1 MGKVKTTINIDEE
14 LWKSF
19 SLLVIEQV
27 GNRKKNEVIERL
39 IREYI
44 EKREKK
50 EAITLN
56 KAIILAAGLGTR
68 LRPLTEKT
76 PKCLLKIDRK
86 TILEHQMENL
96 TECGISEVT
105 TVIGYEAN
113 KVKEF
118 CKKNGWNLNFIYNRD
133 YLNSNNL
140 FSLWLARET
149 FNQGFIA
156 LNSDVV
162 FNVNILKNLLRFEAD
177 ICIAVDKKV
186 CIEEDMKVK
195 MKDGK
200 VIEINKS
207 MKPEEAY
214 GEFIGIAKFS
224 DKGVKQLISVLN
236 NMPADT
242 RKNANLG
249 FGIQKLIDSGYKVL
263 GVNAQRRFSADI
275 DFIEDLMDARTHF
288 LRTTKPTAM
297 VRK

>member
-14 LWKSF
+14 LWKRF
-19 SLLVIEQV
+19 SLLVIEEM
-27 GNRKKNEVIERL
+27 GSRKKNEVVERL

-50 EAITLN
+50 EVITVN
-56 KAIILAAGLGTR
+56 KAVILSAGLGTR

-76 PKCLLKIDRK
+76 PKCLLKIDHQ

-96 TECGISEVT
+96 TECGINEVT
-105 TVIGYEAN
+105 IVIGYEAN
-113 KVKEF
+113 KVKEL
-118 CKKNGWNLNFIYNRD
+118 CKKNAWNLNFIHNRD

-149 FNQGFIA
+149 FDQGFISI
-156 LNSDVV
+156 NSDVV
-162 FNVNILKNLLRFEAD
+162 FNVNILKNLLRFKAD

-195 MKDGK
+195 MEDGK

-207 MKPEEAY
+207 MKTEETY

-224 DKGVKQLISVLN
+224 SKGIKQLVSVLGD
-236 NMPADT
+236 MPTDT

-249 FGIQKLIDSGYKVL
+249 FGIQKLIENGYEVL
-263 GVNAQRRFSADI
+263 GVDAQRRFSADI
-275 DFIEDLMDARTHF
+275 DFVEDLMDARAHF
-288 LRTTKPTAM
+288 LRTPKPTAM